1 MLKLLICLFFI
12 GAASAQNSKLGKM
25 GLRIG
30 GKACMANPNYCQ
42 NGGTC
47 YTQVI
52 LPSTTKAPVT
62 MPVYKPVCGCRPA
75 YQGNQCQVQ
84 VTTQAPTTQAP
95 TTQPACQTP
104 APTPAPTTQAPT
116 TQPACQTPAPTTQ
129 APTTQPACQTPAPTP
144 APTQRPVID
153 LCKLYADRGM
163 NICQNGGIC
172 QFVADRQIRCIC
184 SNMFF
189 GQYCEQSRTPAP
201 TNPPTKPACGTPP
214 PYGK

>member
-1 MLKLLICLFFI
+1 MLKLLICLFVI

-84 VTTQAPTTQAP
+84 VTTQ
-95 TTQPACQTP
+95 
-104 APTPAPTTQAPT
+104 APTTQAPT